1 MRMIRYPR
9 NRFVVQEHFS
19 SHHHYDFRLE
29 MDGTLKSWAI
39 PKEVPR
45 EKKVRRLAVQVEDHD
60 LNYIGFE
67 GEIAEG
73 DYGAGIVRIYDAGD
87 YYLLE
92 KNEEKIKVVLLG
104 KKLEGVYELIRLKD
118 PKNWLI
124 FMIGDRP
131 HVVS

>member
-1 MRMIRYPR
+1 
-9 NRFVVQEHFS
+9 
-19 SHHHYDFRLE
+19 

-45 EKKVRRLAVQVEDHD
+45 AKKIRRLAVQVEDHD
-60 LNYIGFE
+60 LDYIGFE
-67 GEIAEG
+67 GEIKEG
-73 DYGAGIVRIYDAGD
+73 DYGAGKVRIYDSGD

-92 KNEEKIKVVLLG
+92 KKEDKIKVVLLG

-124 FMIGDRP
+124 FMVGDRG
-131 HVVS
+131 HVIS

>member
-1 MRMIRYPR
+1 M
-9 NRFVVQEHFS
+9 
-19 SHHHYDFRLE
+19 
-29 MDGTLKSWAI
+29 KSWAI

-60 LNYIGFE
+60 VNYIGFE

-73 DYGAGIVRIYDAGD
+73 HYGAGIVRIYDAGH

-124 FMIGDRP
+124 FMVGDRA
-131 HVVS
+131 HVIS

>member
-1 MRMIRYPR
+1 MRYPHH
-9 NRFVVQEHFS
+9 RFVVQEHYA

-29 MDGTLKSWAI
+29 MDGVLKSWAV

-45 EKKVRRLAVQVEDHD
+45 VKKVKRLAVRVEDHD
-60 LNYIGFE
+60 VDYIDFE

-73 DYGAGIVRIYDAGD
+73 LYGAGRVKVFDTGS
-87 YYLLE
+87 YYLLD
-92 KNEEKIKVVLLG
+92 KQDDRLKVVLLG

-124 FMIGDRP
+124 FMIGDRA
-131 HVVS
+131 HIVK

>member
-1 MRMIRYPR
+1 VRYPHH
-9 NRFVVQEHFS
+9 RFVVQEHYA

-29 MDGTLKSWAI
+29 MDGVLKSWAV

-45 EKKVRRLAVQVEDHD
+45 VKKVKRLAVRVEDHD
-60 LNYIGFE
+60 VDYIDFE

-73 DYGAGIVRIYDAGD
+73 LYGAGRVKVFDTGS
-87 YYLLE
+87 YYLLDRQDDRL
-92 KNEEKIKVVLLG
+92 KVVLLG

-124 FMIGDRP
+124 FMIGDRA
-131 HVVS
+131 HIVK